1 MLENCAVERKQISVL
16 KLSTITQSLE
26 DDLLELRI
34 DSINIEGSASKLA
47 KLGETST
54 AEDVIDNA
62 FRPRSEMPT
71 PFPIGRFG
79 DGSIAVYYAALEKR
93 TCEQEILFHVI
104 DELNEIPNHTRFYS
118 LVECQYA
125 GITTDLCGHEVNY
138 PYLASDTKQG
148 YPFCQQLETEI
159 NDAVNNNRLKRMP
172 LAAQ

>member
-1 MLENCAVERKQISVL
+1 MLEL
-16 KLSTITQSLE
+16 G
-26 DDLLELRI
+26 I
-34 DSINIEGSASKLA
+34 DWINIEASTSKLA

-54 AEDVIDNA
+54 AGDVIDNA

-125 GITTDLCGHEVNY
+125 GMTTDLCGHEVNY
-138 PYLASDTKQG
+138 PCLVSDTKQG
-148 YPFCQQLETEI
+148 NPFCQQLETEI
-159 NDAVNNNRLKRMP
+159 NDAENNNRLKRMP
-172 LAAQ
+172 LATQCL